1 METSILEQVLR
12 AWISL
17 FAHSPRSRIAFKTQ
31 TGQSSKT
38 QSPTRWWLRFEVIK
52 HVYDLF
58 GDKSNFLDRDDLP
71 EVTKR
76 KVIDICDHPE

>member
-1 METSILEQVLR
+1 METSFLEQVLR

-17 FAHSPRSRIAFKTQ
+17 FAHSPRSRITVKTQ

-52 HVYDLF
+52 QVYDLF